1 MRIDLRSPARLAALA
16 LLPVLPLGLTAC
28 GGSSSSG
35 NGSDSGAGGKAK
47 QVSLK
52 LTDTGCTPA
61 SASVPAGSVK
71 LEVANPGA
79 TKSDEVEL
87 KNADGIIMGER
98 ENIAPGLSS
107 DFTLDLQPG
116 EYVLNCTFQNEQRD
130 NAKLVVTGAATAKA
144 TATDDPTLTKAIGDY
159 KTYVKSETDQL
170 VADTTTFVAALKAG
184 DTQEAKDLF
193 AKTRLHYE
201 TVEPIAES
209 FGDLDPDIDARVN
222 DVAKRSDWR
231 GFHRIEQIL
240 FVKGTTDGTAGYAT
254 ELLANV
260 KDLDS
265 RIEALDLQAAQ
276 VANGAVGLLD
286 EVANSKINGEEDR
299 YSHTD
304 LSDFQGNLTGARKAF
319 DTLVP
324 ALGERDEDALVKD
337 VEARFDAVQEGL
349 DKYKRADDPS
359 GFAPYEEL
367 TEADRR
373 RFSQQIAALAEPLST
388 VAGKLLTSA

>member
-1 MRIDLRSPARLAALA
+1 MPSRRRAHLALLALA
-16 LLPVLPLGLTAC
+16 LPGAAVGLAAC
-28 GGSSSSG
+28 GGSSSDGGSG
-35 NGSDSGAGGKAK
+35 AAAGGKAR
-47 QVSLK
+47 QVALQ

-61 SASVPAGSVK
+61 DAKVEAGTVRFA
-71 LEVANPGA
+71 VANPGA

-98 ENIAPGLSS
+98 ENIAPGLEA

-130 NAKLVVTGAATAKA
+130 NAKLVVTGAATAQA
-144 TATDDPTLTKAIGDY
+144 TATDDPTLTKAIASY
-159 KTYVKSETDQL
+159 KAYVSAETGTL
-170 VADTTTFVAALKAG
+170 VTDTRRFVAALQAG
-184 DTQEAKDLF
+184 DTRRAQDLF
-193 AKTRLHYE
+193 ARTRLHYE

-231 GFHRIEQIL
+231 GFHRIEQVL
-240 FVKGTTDGTAGYAT
+240 FTRGTTQGTAAYGT
-254 ELLANV
+254 RLLADV
-260 KDLDS
+260 EDLDARVS
-265 RIEALDLQAAQ
+265 GLDLQAAQ

-319 DTLVP
+319 EVLVP
-324 ALGERDEDALVKD
+324 ALRERDQGELVED
-337 VEARFDAVQEGL
+337 VESRFDEVQRGL
-349 DKYKRADDPS
+349 DKYKRADEPS
-359 GFAPYEEL
+359 GFAAYDAL

-373 RFSQQIAALAEPLST
+373 AFSQQIAALAEPLST
-388 VAGKLLTSA
+388 VAGKLLTKA